1 MRSLAFARDDEGM
14 GIARFLIDPRPLIT
28 LLSRAAQTAR
38 DLTMLP
44 QANELCEVLR
54 CAQDDGY
61 ELQELICGSALV
73 DGPVLRHLVIFH
85 QAEAPVDQGL
95 FVFVG

>member
-38 DLTMLP
+38 DLTML
-44 QANELCEVLR
+44 QHANELCEVLR
-54 CAQDDGY
+54 YAQDDGY
-61 ELQELICGSALV
+61 ELQELMRRGTLV
-73 DGPVLRHLVIFH
+73 DGSVLRHLVIFH